1 MANISALS
9 GGNIYINNPSP
20 FWTAVGI
27 KIFRAI
33 RALKKGIEYFFIKI
47 VWAVI
52 KPVGKVLIGLLVLP
66 IYKLVILTKLRIQR
80 LALPARGFVLFL
92 VTNRYLFHAS
102 ILAISV
108 VTIWANLQ
116 TRQVLA
122 QDIGKHSLL
131 YSLMSDSEAEIVSEQ
146 TLAENV
152 KPSEARY
159 SQGTIEAVPH
169 IDFDYRPADET
180 ADRGLS
186 FTIPGTV
193 ALEPMDHQA
202 NNLERIRPERR
213 DVETYLVKE
222 GDTLGTIAR
231 DYGVNVG
238 TILWAN
244 NLTERQYIRP
254 GDQIKILPVSGVLAT
269 VRKGETLN
277 SIAQKYSGDADEI
290 ARQNNLNDGQ
300 VKAGMELVIPGGEP
314 PQIEQTRA
322 VAVTRD
328 RLKEP
333 GATGSSASLSVNP
346 VSKPAD
352 ASEKPDA
359 PKTKLFWPTSG
370 HVITQ
375 YYGWR
380 HTGLDIDGDF
390 TSPLYAAEDGVVST
404 AGWNSGGYGLMIL
417 IDHPNGLRTRYGHA
431 SKLFV
436 KAGDTVHRGQVIAM
450 MGSTGRSTGSHLHF
464 EVYISGRRVNPLV
477 YIR

>member
-1 MANISALS
+1 
-9 GGNIYINNPSP
+9 
-20 FWTAVGI
+20 
-27 KIFRAI
+27 
-33 RALKKGIEYFFIKI
+33 
-47 VWAVI
+47 
-52 KPVGKVLIGLLVLP
+52 VGKVLIAILILP
-66 IYKLVILTKLRIQR
+66 IYKLVILSKLRIQR
-80 LALPARGFVLFL
+80 LALPARGFILFL

-102 ILAISV
+102 IVAISL
-108 VTIWANLQ
+108 VTIWANIQ
-116 TRQVLA
+116 TKQVLA

-131 YSLMSDSEAEIVSEQ
+131 YTLMSDSEAEIVSEQ
-146 TLAENV
+146 TLVENA
-152 KPSEARY
+152 KPSETRFG
-159 SQGTIEAVPH
+159 QGTIEAVPH
-169 IDFDYRPADET
+169 IDFDYRTADEEP
-180 ADRGLS
+180 DRGLS
-186 FTIPGTV
+186 FTIPGTI

-202 NNLERIRPERR
+202 DNLERVRPERHG
-213 DVETYLVKE
+213 VETYLVKE

-254 GDQIKILPVSGVLAT
+254 GDSLKILPVSGVLAT

-277 SIAQKYSGDADEI
+277 SIAQKYGGDADEI
-290 ARQNNLNDGQ
+290 MRQNDLADGQ
-300 VKAGMELVIPGGEP
+300 VKAGMALVIPGGEP
-314 PQIEQTRA
+314 QQIEQTRT

-328 RLKEP
+328 RLSEP
-333 GATGSSASLSVNP
+333 GLSGSSAASAANP
-346 VSKPAD
+346 ISKPAD

-359 PKTKLFWPTSG
+359 PKTKLFWPTNG

-390 TSPLYAAEDGVVST
+390 TSPLYAADDGVVTT
-404 AGWNSGGYGLMIL
+404 AGWNSGGYGLMVL
-417 IDHPNGLRTRYGHA
+417 IDHPNGMRTRYGHA

-464 EVYISGRRVNPLV
+464 EVYVNGRRTNPLV